1 MCDSNFTSAL
11 LLRIYNANLVTT
23 LQSCSALRSRE
34 PFQKI
39 MPKMK
44 LVAAAGKPDV
54 VRRL

>member
-54 VRRL
+54 RRL